1 MTTNRIVRSAA
12 AGAALV
18 GGVAGLPYLLLSY
31 VGNPIPAAMP
41 SPGWFVWWLRSG
53 QFDDHTAVVI
63 LAYVLWVCWGIFTVQ
78 VAVQLPGALRVASHV
93 RSGGRVEAGRSR
105 SLISGGAVQVLLT
118 ALLVTVLVPRGAI
131 AATSGPSGAGVGSAR
146 PAVVGMPIPAASM
159 TSESSAERV
168 HVVEHGDTLW
178 DIAAQYL
185 GDPNRWPEVYQ
196 HNVGV
201 PQPDGLVLTNP
212 DVILPGW
219 KLTLP
224 SLVATATSP
233 THIPPVLPQVSV
245 VEQRDPEYVPEDPAA
260 SPARQG
266 TRAETEA
273 NHAWSTAAVKTSR
286 TAPRDRVAVSLGADG
301 YVGIGLAAGVA
312 AALTAGRLRRRA
324 RGRAHFPFALD
335 DDLTDRAT
343 EVSAELERA
352 YLFTLAP
359 PDHGYI
365 QDEED
370 PYLAEWVVTEPLAP
384 VERSYDGFGLP
395 VLKASAEQEV
405 TRARKALEAP
415 TELAWGTSVA
425 GPSVPFVAE
434 EVAAA
439 GLALDGD
446 GADAALR
453 ALIVAASA
461 AEGIPDC
468 GTATRVVTTK
478 AVVERVFGTAEIADA
493 PRISTVAD
501 LSAALDQVEDEIGE
515 RRGQLRKL
523 GLRSAADVRR
533 FKPDHLMQPL
543 LLITLPSDPSDDV
556 RLTEAIEAGHGLD
569 IHAMVLGPLA
579 DVASIHV
586 AADGETRAER
596 GQPASDLD
604 GTYAFHM
611 SVKAAEE
618 ALGVLAETTP
628 TADEPAETV
637 VPEGVLPGQRTATP
651 TYVAEPPLGSPEPPV
666 RVEVFDGLGVVV
678 NGCDISGRF
687 RPRLRT
693 LLAYL
698 GVNPSGA
705 PREYLL
711 QEVFALEVTTKTR
724 HKFSTELS
732 EIRRALRAVAPEL
745 ADAAFI
751 DDDPRTE
758 RLRFEPATIATDLD
772 LFTRL
777 LAAANTAT
785 PAQQIDYLTEAVRL
799 YRGPV
804 LPIVDTDWVEPVR
817 EQQRRRAL
825 DAYHRLA
832 HLVETTDPGY
842 AVHLLENAIDVD
854 RYNIE
859 TYQRLMRAQAAKGDT
874 TAVRRTF
881 ELLGIHM
888 EDLDD
893 SVDQESR
900 DLFDR
905 LTHGAGLIR

>member
-12 AGAALV
+12 AGTALL
-18 GGVAGLPYLLLSY
+18 GGVVGLPCLLLSY
-31 VGNPIPAAMP
+31 VGNPVPAAMP
-41 SPGWFVWWLRSG
+41 TPEWFVWWLRSG
-53 QFDDHTAVVI
+53 QFDEHAAVVV
-63 LAYVLWVCWGIFTVQ
+63 LAYVLWACWAIFTVQ
-78 VAVQLPGALRVASHV
+78 VAVQLPEALRAVGQV
-93 RSGGRVEAGRSR
+93 RSGGGVEAARSR
-105 SLISGGAVQVLLT
+105 SLIGGGAVQVLLT
-118 ALLVTVLVPRGAI
+118 AFLVTVLVPRGAF
-131 AATSGPSGAGVGSAR
+131 AAASEPNGAGGGSAR
-146 PAVVGMPIPAASM
+146 PAAVGMPVPGAASVA
-159 TSESSAERV
+159 SESWAEQV

-178 DIAAQYL
+178 DIAAQCL
-185 GDPNRWPEVYQ
+185 GDPDRWPEVYQ

-224 SLVATATSP
+224 GPTTAVTSP
-233 THIPPVLPQVSV
+233 AHIPPVTPQAGGVEEPDSDSIPDLPAPSPPQQGAATETDHALPTAV
-245 VEQRDPEYVPEDPAA
+245 VEA
-260 SPARQG
+260 S
-266 TRAETEA
+266 RA
-273 NHAWSTAAVKTSR
+273 
-286 TAPRDRVAVSLGADG
+286 APRDRVAVSLGANG

-324 RGRAHFPFALD
+324 RGRAHFPIVLD
-335 DDLTDRAT
+335 DDVPEERAG
-343 EVSAELERA
+343 VSAELERA
-352 YLFTLAP
+352 HYLTLAP

-370 PYLAEWVVTEPLAP
+370 PYLTEWAVAEPVAP
-384 VERSYDGFGLP
+384 VERSFDGFGLP
-395 VLKASAEQEV
+395 VLRASAEQEV
-405 TRARKALEAP
+405 IRTRAALEAP
-415 TELAWGTSVA
+415 AELAWGTSVA
-425 GPSVPFVAE
+425 SSSVPFTAE
-434 EVAAA
+434 SVAAD
-439 GLALDGD
+439 GLALDGE
-446 GADAALR
+446 GTDAALR

-468 GTATRVVTTK
+468 GTATRVITTK
-478 AVVERVFGTAEIADA
+478 AVVERVFGTAGNFEA

-501 LSAALDQVEDEIGE
+501 LPAALDYLEDEIGD

-523 GLRSAADVRR
+523 GLRNASDVRR

-543 LLITLPSDPSDDV
+543 LVITLPPDSSDEV
-556 RLTEAIEAGHGLD
+556 RLTEVIEAGHGLD

-579 DVASIHV
+579 DVPSVHV
-586 AADGETRAER
+586 AADGETQAEP
-596 GQPASDLD
+596 GQPVSDLN
-604 GTYAFHM
+604 GTYAFQM

-618 ALGVLAETTP
+618 ALGVLAEAVTT
-628 TADEPAETV
+628 AHEPAEPAA
-637 VPEGVLPGQRTATP
+637 PEGVLPGQRAAAPAHVT
-651 TYVAEPPLGSPEPPV
+651 EPPLGQPEPPV

-698 GVNPSGA
+698 GVHPAGA

-758 RLRFEPATIATDLD
+758 RLRFEPTTITTDLE

-785 PAQQIDYLTEAVRL
+785 PAEQIDYLREAVRL

-832 HLVETTDPGY
+832 SLVEATDPSY

-859 TYQRLMRAQAAKGDT
+859 TYQRLMRA
-874 TAVRRTF
+874 
-881 ELLGIHM
+881 
-888 EDLDD
+888 
-893 SVDQESR
+893 
-900 DLFDR
+900 
-905 LTHGAGLIR
+905 